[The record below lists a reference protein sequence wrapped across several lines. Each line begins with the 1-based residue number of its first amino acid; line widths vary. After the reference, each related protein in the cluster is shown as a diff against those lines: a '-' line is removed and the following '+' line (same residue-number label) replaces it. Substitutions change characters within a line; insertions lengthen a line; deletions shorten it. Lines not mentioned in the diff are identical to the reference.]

1 MQFDSKDIRNKQ
13 FLEIDIMKL
22 KNFQEKFE
30 QFRLEAWVDMDGA
43 NKSNL
48 VEEFS
53 AQVRANINF
62 LGFADEHELEAMDRH
77 PELRLG
83 VEERVVNLNGL
94 FRFQNKLSASVDEAA
109 LNKAKQVGDGD
120 AMSLR
125 ELMIDFEDKVLSRCM
140 EEVVDVESLPDSSS
154 LPVSL
159 QPPEPP
165 SSRVV
170 ATTIP
175 PTAEVLIPEMKRIR
189 DFFGRK

>member
-62 LGFADEHELEAMDRH
+62 LGFADEHELEAMERH

-94 FRFQNKLSASVDEAA
+94 FRFQNKLSASVDEAV

-140 EEVVDVESLPDSSS
+140 EEVVDVESLPDSYS

-165 SSRVV
+165 SSRIV

-175 PTAEVLIPEMKRIR
+175 PTAEVLIPEMQRMR
-189 DFFGRK
+189 DFFGKK

>member
-1 MQFDSKDIRNKQ
+1 
-13 FLEIDIMKL
+13 MKL

-62 LGFADEHELEAMDRH
+62 LGFADEHELEAMERH

-94 FRFQNKLSASVDEAA
+94 FRFQNKLSASVDEAV

-140 EEVVDVESLPDSSS
+140 EEVVDVESLPDSYS

-165 SSRVV
+165 SSRIV

-175 PTAEVLIPEMKRIR
+175 PTAEVLIPEMKRMR
-189 DFFGRK
+189 DFFGKK